1 MGGNKMLLE
10 IGEKVHVM
18 VKRAFVGDTRR
29 HFVGEI
35 KKVGD
40 NAIRVEGYAFIFDD
54 GSNEYIRKPEIRTRI
69 FSLIDAK
76 ILINVIPSLTVIE
89 KVTYRL
95 SEDDR
100 LEATDG
106 ENFQLDINEF
116 GTQR

>member
-1 MGGNKMLLE
+1 
-10 IGEKVHVM
+10 
-18 VKRAFVGDTRR
+18 
-29 HFVGEI
+29 
-35 KKVGD
+35 
-40 NAIRVEGYAFIFDD
+40 
-54 GSNEYIRKPEIRTRI
+54 
-69 FSLIDAK
+69 LIDAK

-106 ENFQLDINEF
+106 ENFQLDISEF